1 MKKYL
6 LAVCFLYATLALA
19 SESDAMRLGSLDISP
34 FLAVTE
40 RYTDNVFN
48 TKDDTKSD
56 FSTVISPGIQLVF
69 PRVKRR
75 YRLEVLYQA
84 DFERFNRF
92 SSENNADNQKVN
104 AKLEMNFPVG
114 LDVYASDGF
123 RRSHDPRGISLS
135 PELDFY
141 SDNLF
146 SAGAAYSLTDRFRIQ
161 LDYSNYILSYD
172 AERNNFRNRTDNS
185 FDGYIY
191 YRFMPKTSAFVE
203 YEYVVV
209 DFKESG
215 ALNNREHHLFG
226 GITWDVTGKTK
237 GTVKAGYGTQDFD
250 DPSVKG
256 YRGYIMQDSI
266 DHNFSS
272 RDSLKLTG
280 SRSTNETN
288 ILGADYF
295 VTTYLSAEYLHRL
308 TGKITANASI
318 GYERDSYRGLSR
330 DDDTWTAGAGL
341 SYQFKRW
348 LLTEVGYSYTKRNS
362 TVDEFTYSNNT
373 VFFRIVGTL

>member
-6 LAVCFLYATLALA
+6 LVLLFLCATLALA
-19 SESDAMRLGSLDISP
+19 GEAEAMRLGSFDVSP

-75 YRLEVLYQA
+75 YRLELLYQA

-92 SSENNADNQKVN
+92 SSQNNADNQKAN
-104 AKLEMNFPVG
+104 AKFDLSLPVG
-114 LDVYASDGF
+114 LDFHVSDGF
-123 RRSHDPRGISLS
+123 RRSHDPRGVSLS

-146 SAGAAYSLTDRFRIQ
+146 SVGAAYSLTDRFTAQ
-161 LDYSNYILSYD
+161 VDYSNYILNYD
-172 AERNNFRNRTDNS
+172 AERNSFRNRTDNS
-185 FDGYIY
+185 FDAYLF

-215 ALNNREHHLFG
+215 ALDNREHHLFG

-237 GTVKAGYGTQDFD
+237 GTVKAGYGIQTFD
-250 DPSVKG
+250 DPSIKG
-256 YRGYIMQDSI
+256 YRGYIMEISI
-266 DHNFSS
+266 DHKFSS
-272 RDSLKLTG
+272 RDSLKLSG
-280 SRSTNETN
+280 SRATNETN
-288 ILGADYF
+288 LLGADYF
-295 VTTYLSAEYLHRL
+295 VTTYLSAEYFHRV
-308 TGKITANASI
+308 TGKITANASL
-318 GYERDSYRGLSR
+318 GYERDSYRGVSR

-348 LLTEVGYSYTKRNS
+348 LLTEVGYSYTKRSS
-362 TVDEFTYSNNT
+362 TVDEFTYRNDT